1 MKGIKRFS
9 HLLARRRSVMCSQLV
24 KVGCAVERFGGV
36 GKKVSG
42 HKSGNTNAEQ
52 KDKKSSN
59 MRLKASS
66 ECKAEQVKDCR
77 TKSLKK

>member
-1 MKGIKRFS
+1 MY
-9 HLLARRRSVMCSQLV
+9 SQLG

-52 KDKKSSN
+52 KTRNIFEMRSKSKLKMESRANERMQDRSN
-59 MRLKASS
+59 
-66 ECKAEQVKDCR
+66 
-77 TKSLKK
+77 